1 VPEPGPVG
9 PSVEPLGDGLMK
21 LLPEGFWVLFAPAAA
36 LPALL
41 PRPLLVALPVVPID
55 EPVVV
60 PPVVDDPG
68 AVPVAPGLLVPAAPG
83 LLADPAPACA
93 SANVLVSA
101 ITAAKP
107 IVASLMIISLHLLAT
122 KGQTTLAA
130 DVPELMRS

>member
-1 VPEPGPVG
+1 
-9 PSVEPLGDGLMK
+9 VEPLGDGLMK

-41 PRPLLVALPVVPID
+41 PRPLLVALPVVPVDEPVD

-68 AVPVAPGLLVPAAPG
+68 AVPVAPG